1 MKKLFIGLLA
11 LILVLGIGTAVYA
24 STSGNINNG
33 TFEQMLPTMKQMHPD
48 LTDQQRQD
56 MFITCQ
62 TNSGT
67 GMQQMMNHSQ
77 HHGSM
82 MN

>member
-1 MKKLFIGLLA
+1 MKKLIIGLMA
-11 LILVLGIGTAVYA
+11 LMLVLGLGTAVYA
-24 STSGNINNG
+24 ATSSNSNHG
-33 TFEQMLPTMKQMHPD
+33 TFEQMLPTMKEMHPD
-48 LTDQQRQD
+48 LTDQQLQD
-56 MFITCQ
+56 MFNTCQ
-62 TNSGT
+62 AAGT